1 MILFQGGAHLADSIS
16 TDFHTLSLSPCGRG
30 SSCATLDR
38 EKESGIV
45 YRTFAGQAFVPTRD
59 RKSGTGK
66 KDPFDIRL
74 ARPIYS
80 PNNSPM
86 RKWNMKKRNSRSFPS
101 ITEIFFWLSILS
113 GNKRGLISRQKSFP
127 FVYLVASTPSFLFFT
142 PAIIHFP
149 QPLDDVSFGSFPF
162 FSALSPS
169 IVENLTRIPHCK
181 V

>member
-38 EKESGIV
+38 EKESGTV
-45 YRTFAGQAFVPTRD
+45 YRTLAGQAFVPTRD

-101 ITEIFFWLSILS
+101 ITEIFFFWSSILS

-127 FVYLVASTPSFLFFT
+127 FVYLVASIPSFLFFT

-149 QPLDDVSFGSFPF
+149 QPLDDVYLSVLSPF
-162 FSALSPS
+162 FPLSLPRS
-169 IVENLTRIPHCK
+169 SRI
-181 V
+181 

>member
-1 MILFQGGAHLADSIS
+1 MCHPGSREGIRNRVS
-16 TDFHTLSLSPCGRG
+16 HTCR
-30 SSCATLDR
+30 SSFRPNAR
-38 EKESGIV
+38 SG
-45 YRTFAGQAFVPTRD
+45 
-59 RKSGTGK
+59 KSGTGK

-101 ITEIFFWLSILS
+101 ITEIFFWSSILS

-149 QPLDDVSFGSFPF
+149 QPLDDVYLSVLSPF
-162 FSALSPS
+162 FPLSLPRS
-169 IVENLTRIPHCK
+169 SRI
-181 V
+181 